1 MSRCFDPQGNPI
13 SVEEWS
19 HLFESRMY
27 GSDDWWR
34 VGETEVGDR
43 RVSTVWLGLDHNYW
57 GDGPPLI
64 FESMAFGE
72 GWDDEK
78 VRRYSTWEQAE
89 AGHAAMVAE
98 LEAEAKSA

>member
-1 MSRCFDPQGNPI
+1 MSRYFDPQGNPI

-78 VRRYSTWEQAE
+78 NAALLNVG
-89 AGHAAMVAE
+89 AGGGR
-98 LEAEAKSA
+98 SCGNGRGTRSGG